1 MTETWDEYVIRRRKE
16 GWRWGW
22 LDNDQIKT
30 DRLMLPPIGEPF
42 ARNHEPIEGDAP
54 HVDAVPQEPAA

>member
-30 DRLMLPPIGEPF
+30 DPAMLPPIGEPF
-42 ARNHEPIEGDAP
+42 ARDHEPIEQPKETP
-54 HVDAVPQEPAA
+54 HVDATPEP